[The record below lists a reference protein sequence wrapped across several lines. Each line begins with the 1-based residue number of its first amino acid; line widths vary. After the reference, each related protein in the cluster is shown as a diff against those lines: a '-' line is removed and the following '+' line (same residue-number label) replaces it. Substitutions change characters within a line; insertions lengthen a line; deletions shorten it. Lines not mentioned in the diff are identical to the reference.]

1 MLLSDSASLCSQSS
15 LADNPF
21 LTPAL
26 LRLAFLRADSAFT
39 PQITQ
44 KNCLGLFFASYN
56 LAAFARVQLVFA
68 EQSHDFTC
76 RHIPPF
82 RRAIAG
88 SLRRGACRSASEIVV
103 RLARIHTWQ
112 GVTGI

>member
-26 LRLAFLRADSAFT
+26 LRLAFLRTDSAFLT
-39 PQITQ
+39 KITQ
-44 KNCLGLFFASYN
+44 QNRLGLFLVPYN

-68 EQSHDFTC
+68 K
-76 RHIPPF
+76 
-82 RRAIAG
+82 
-88 SLRRGACRSASEIVV
+88 
-103 RLARIHTWQ
+103 
-112 GVTGI
+112 

>member
-26 LRLAFLRADSAFT
+26 LRLAFLRTDFAFT

-44 KNCLGLFFASYN
+44 QDCFCLLLVPYN

-68 EQSHDFTC
+68 K
-76 RHIPPF
+76 
-82 RRAIAG
+82 
-88 SLRRGACRSASEIVV
+88 
-103 RLARIHTWQ
+103 
-112 GVTGI
+112 